1 MIRRRPCD
9 PGQARRGISLA
20 DLTAVELAGMLR
32 HGEVSAREVLQAH
45 LDRIAERDPAINA
58 VCTLSAERAQE
69 EARRAD
75 ERRARGERLG
85 PLHGLPILHKDLL
98 DTAGVRTTYGSAAFR
113 DHVPAEDSLIVA
125 RAAAA
130 GAVMV
135 GKTNTPQFGTGGHTA
150 NALFGV
156 TRNPYDPSRSAGGS
170 SGGSAAA
177 LAAREIPLA
186 TGTDMA
192 GSLRIPAAFCNVVGM
207 RPSPGLVPYLPT
219 RMAWFPYV
227 VSGPMAR
234 TVDDLA
240 LLLSAVAGPDPRAP
254 ISVEAGPERFA
265 PPVNAAVSRLRVA
278 WAPDIAGLPLDDDVR
293 AVLDRLGR
301 VIGGLG
307 AEVTEDEPD
316 LTGADEAFLAWRA
329 WYYATNY
336 GDLLAE
342 RPEVFDEF
350 SAANTRAGLELDVA
364 TLSRAEIARSAL
376 IARVAEFFGRY
387 DVLVMPCV
395 PVAPFDAERWRPE
408 TVGGAVMESYLDWM
422 RHLYL
427 ITATGLPALSLPAG
441 FTDAGLPVGVQI
453 VAGPRCDLVAL
464 RFARALE
471 EATRYAARAPEAFA
485 ATGAGVSGGG

>member
-1 MIRRRPCD
+1 
-9 PGQARRGISLA
+9 
-20 DLTAVELAGMLR
+20 
-32 HGEVSAREVLQAH
+32 
-45 LDRIAERDPAINA
+45 
-58 VCTLSAERAQE
+58 
-69 EARRAD
+69 
-75 ERRARGERLG
+75 
-85 PLHGLPILHKDLL
+85 
-98 DTAGVRTTYGSAAFR
+98 
-113 DHVPAEDSLIVA
+113 
-125 RAAAA
+125 
-130 GAVMV
+130 
-135 GKTNTPQFGTGGHTA
+135 
-150 NALFGV
+150 
-156 TRNPYDPSRSAGGS
+156 
-170 SGGSAAA
+170 
-177 LAAREIPLA
+177 
-186 TGTDMA
+186 
-192 GSLRIPAAFCNVVGM
+192 M